1 MDEEAQQA
9 RWSKA
14 YLYAH
19 VISQK
24 RLGCAVDHTA
34 PSTPSTP
41 SILVDAKPMTTS
53 QPEL

>member
-14 YLYAH
+14 YAH

-24 RLGCAVDHTA
+24 RVGCAIDHTA
-34 PSTPSTP
+34 PFN
-41 SILVDAKPMTTS
+41 LVDAKPMTTPR
-53 QPEL
+53 QHL

>member
-14 YLYAH
+14 YAH

-24 RLGCAVDHTA
+24 RVGCAIDHHTDTA
-34 PSTPSTP
+34 PLN
-41 SILVDAKPMTTS
+41 LVDAKPMTTP
-53 QPEL
+53 QQHL